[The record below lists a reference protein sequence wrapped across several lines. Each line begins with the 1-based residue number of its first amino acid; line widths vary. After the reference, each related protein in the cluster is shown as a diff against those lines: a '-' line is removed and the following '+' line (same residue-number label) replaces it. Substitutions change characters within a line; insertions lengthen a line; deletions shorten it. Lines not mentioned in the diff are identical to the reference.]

1 MGVMKRGVRTRWTV
15 ACALACLAAAQ
26 AAPLNGLL
34 ACRDIADSQARLAC
48 FDREAAALAGP
59 ARVAESP
66 PPPAPP
72 AAAAPPPPPA
82 PPAPPA
88 AAAPPGT
95 AAPPTVAAALPAAA
109 PPAPAPAPTATSP
122 LNSEQQFGLPERAV
136 AAKEVA
142 AGTRASDVPA
152 IEAHLVSLA
161 AAPDGRM
168 IFTLDNGQAWR
179 QLQAEGDL
187 LAKPG
192 DTVVVSRAL
201 FGSFWMRVPTGRGCK
216 VTRLR

>member
-1 MGVMKRGVRTRWTV
+1 MRTRWTAAGV
-15 ACALACLAAAQ
+15 LACVATAG
-26 AAPLNGLL
+26 AAPLTGLL
-34 ACRDIADSQARLAC
+34 ACRDIADSQPRLAC

-59 ARVAESP
+59 APPAAAPPAAAPPAAAPPAPVA
-66 PPPAPP
+66 APP
-72 AAAAPPPPPA
+72 AAAAPPA
-82 PPAPPA
+82 RPA
-88 AAAPPGT
+88 ARAPAT
-95 AAPPTVAAALPAAA
+95 AAA
-109 PPAPAPAPTATSP
+109 P

-142 AGTRASDVPA
+142 AGTRASDVAA
-152 IEAHLVSLA
+152 IEARIVSLA

-201 FGSFWMRVPTGRGCK
+201 LGSFWMRVPSGRGCK